1 MKKLLLSL
9 AMAVGMVSVAGAV
22 EVTDV
27 LNQEAVGNKG
37 TSYSDYTLAS
47 EKTNSGA
54 AYALQCAG
62 DKSSIQLRSNNNTSG
77 IVSTTSGGTL
87 KKLTVTWN
95 SATADARVL
104 NVYASDKA
112 LTIAGLYGNDA
123 PQPVATLKKSDAQ
136 ELVSTYV
143 FEGDFTYIGLRSASG
158 AMYLASVDITWE
170 QAAAAVDK
178 PVITEE
184 NGLVTIVAGE
194 GGADAIYY
202 TTDGNAPTTES
213 TKYTAPFT
221 VDKTCTVKAIAQKG
235 TAFSAVAALDVTIV
249 ETFDGFAAFLATNP
263 VKNTEANID
272 GPITAIYQNGQNL
285 YVKDSKD
292 GYMLLYDTNKF
303 KDLTPTKNGTQF
315 ASITGLYSPFNKLP
329 QLASVKFG
337 EQSEGVAVEPKTV
350 TIDELTLEMANTYVK
365 LVGIDITEGERANN
379 YVGTDAAGKT
389 IALYNSMSNAN
400 NFTPIE
406 VPTGKGFDVI
416 GFVSRYNDNL
426 QVSPIAF
433 EGGQV
438 MEPVANPVFSV
449 AAGRLVKG
457 TEVTLTCETPEA
469 QIFYTFGDAE
479 PDSESSLYEEPFEIT
494 VDTKI
499 NAIAYKDGMLASEVV
514 SVSYIVLPEGA
525 VTDVFDFGNPA
536 TLTPAVEAPEEG
548 NGVDVNGKT
557 FTAAKGVTIA
567 VAEEG
572 GEGAN
577 QTKPRIWN
585 SSGANAGKMDFR
597 IYNGWSFTVTAP
609 EGYLLSAIEM
619 TRYTSQAFNLN
630 ASVGEVTVNGDMA
643 SWEMPA
649 AAPAAEATEAT
660 GKSVTFTA
668 TATNNI
674 QTMKVIVVPDGQ
686 SGIESVV
693 AGDEDAPVEYYNLQ
707 GVRVANPTAGLYIV
721 KQGSKVSKAIIR

>member
-37 TSYSDYTLAS
+37 TSYAEYTLAA

-62 DKSSIQLRSNNNTSG
+62 DKGSIQLRSNNNNSG

-104 NVYASDKA
+104 NVYASDKV

-123 PQPVATLKKSDAQ
+123 PQPVATLKKSDAT

-184 NGLVTIVAGE
+184 NGLVTIVAGN

-235 TAFSAVAALDVTIV
+235 TALSAVAALDVTIV

-329 QLASVKFG
+329 QLTSVKFG
-337 EQSEGVAVEPKTV
+337 EHSEGVAVEPKTV

-365 LVGIDITEGERANN
+365 LVGIDITEGEKANN

-433 EGGQV
+433 EGGQA
-438 MEPVANPVFSV
+438 METVANPVFSV
-449 AAGRLVKG
+449 AAGRVVKG

-494 VDTKI
+494 ADTKI

-525 VTDVFDFGNPA
+525 EVADFNFGDPA
-536 TLTPAVEAPEEG
+536 TLTPAVEAPEAS

-557 FTAAKGVTIA
+557 FTAAKGVTLA

-585 SSGANAGKMDFR
+585 PSGANAGKMDFR

-619 TRYTSQAFNLN
+619 THYN
-630 ASVGEVTVNGDMA
+630 ASNKIKLSATVGTVTESG

-649 AAPAAEATEAT
+649 VAPAAEATEAT

-668 TATNNI
+668 TAANNI

-693 AGDEDAPVEYYNLQ
+693 AADENAPVEYYNLQ

-721 KQGSKVSKAIIR
+721 KQGSKVSKAIIH

>member
-37 TSYSDYTLAS
+37 TSYADYTLAS

-62 DKSSIQLRSNNNTSG
+62 DKSSIQLRSNNSNSG

-112 LTIAGLYGNDA
+112 FTIAGLYGSDVT
-123 PQPVATLKKSDAQ
+123 PVATLKKGDAT

-143 FEGDFTYIGLRSASG
+143 FEDDFTYIGLRSASG

-184 NGLVTIVAGE
+184 NGLVTIVAGD

-235 TAFSAVAALDVTIV
+235 TAVSAVAALDVTIV

-292 GYMLLYDTNKF
+292 GYMLLYDINKF

-315 ASITGLYSPFNKLP
+315 ASISGLYSPYNKLP
-329 QLASVKFG
+329 ELASVKFG
-337 EQSEGVAVEPKTV
+337 EQSEGAAVEPKTV
-350 TIDELTLEMANTYVK
+350 TIDELTLEMSNTYVK
-365 LVGIDITEGERANN
+365 LVGIDITEGEKANN

-433 EGGQV
+433 EGGQA
-438 MEPVANPVFSV
+438 METVANPVFSV
-449 AAGRLVKG
+449 AAGRVVKG

-525 VTDVFDFGNPA
+525 EVADFNFGDPT
-536 TLTPAVEAPEEG
+536 TLTPAVEAPEVG
-548 NGVDVNGKT
+548 AGIDVNGKT
-557 FTAAKGVTIA
+557 FTTAKGVTLA

-585 SSGANAGKMDFR
+585 PSGANAGKMDFR

-619 TRYTSQAFNLN
+619 THYN
-630 ASVGEVTVNGDMA
+630 ASNKIKLSATVGTVTESG

-693 AGDEDAPVEYYNLQ
+693 AADENAPVEYYNLQ
-707 GVRVANPTAGLYIV
+707 GVRVANPTTGLYIV
-721 KQGSKVSKAIIR
+721 KQGGKVSKAIIR

>member
-37 TSYSDYTLAS
+37 TAYSDYTLAS

-62 DKSSIQLRSNNNTSG
+62 DKSSIQLRSNNSNSG

-104 NVYASDKA
+104 NVYASDKV

-123 PQPVATLKKSDAQ
+123 PQPVATLKKSDAT

-184 NGLVTIVAGE
+184 NGLVTIVAGN

-235 TAFSAVAALDVTIV
+235 TALSAVAALDVTVV
-249 ETFDGFAAFLATNP
+249 ETYEGFAAFLATNP
-263 VKNTEANID
+263 ANNTEANIN
-272 GPITAIYQNGQNL
+272 GPITAIYQNGRNI

-292 GYMLLYDTNKF
+292 GYMLLYNVAGF
-303 KDLTPTKNGTQF
+303 KDVTTKNGTQF
-315 ASITGLYSPFNKLP
+315 ASIKGLYSPYRELP
-329 QLASVKFG
+329 ELASVEFG
-337 EQSEGVAVEPKTV
+337 AQSEGTPVEPKTMAVADV
-350 TIDELTLEMANTYVK
+350 TLDMVNEYVK
-365 LVGIDITEGERANN
+365 FEGLDIAEGANASTF
-379 YVGTDAAGKT
+379 VATDASGKEIT
-389 IALYNSMSNAN
+389 IYNTLGNAQ
-400 NFTPIE
+400 NFDPAIV
-406 VPTGKGFDVI
+406 VPTGKGFTVT
-416 GFVSRYNDNL
+416 GFVCRNNDAL
-426 QVSPIAF
+426 QITPIAF

-438 MEPVANPVFSV
+438 MEAVANPVFSV
-449 AAGRLVKG
+449 ASGRVAKG
-457 TEVTLTCETPEA
+457 TEVSLTCETPEA

-479 PDSESSLYEEPFEIT
+479 PNAESSLYEEPFEIT
-494 VDTKI
+494 ADTKI

-525 VTDVFDFGNPA
+525 EVADFNFGDPA
-536 TLTPAVEAPEEG
+536 TLTPAVEAPEAS

-557 FTAAKGVTIA
+557 FTAAKGVTLA

-585 SSGANAGKMDFR
+585 PSGANAGKMDFR

-619 TRYTSQAFNLN
+619 THYN
-630 ASVGEVTVNGDMA
+630 ASNKIKLSATVGTVTESG

-649 AAPAAEATEAT
+649 VAPAAEATEAT

-668 TATNNI
+668 TAANNI

-693 AGDEDAPVEYYNLQ
+693 AADENAPVEYYNLQ

>member
-1 MKKLLLSL
+1 
-9 AMAVGMVSVAGAV
+9 MAVGMVSVAGAV

-37 TSYSDYTLAS
+37 TSYADYTLAS

-62 DKSSIQLRSNNNTSG
+62 DKSSIQLRSNNSNSG

-112 LTIAGLYGNDA
+112 FTIAGLYGSDVT
-123 PQPVATLKKSDAQ
+123 PVATLKKGDAT

-143 FEGDFTYIGLRSASG
+143 FEDDFTYIGLRSASG

-184 NGLVTIVAGE
+184 NGLVTIVAGD

-235 TAFSAVAALDVTIV
+235 TAVSAVAALDVTIV

-292 GYMLLYDTNKF
+292 GYMLLYDINKF

-315 ASITGLYSPFNKLP
+315 ASISGLYSPYNKLP
-329 QLASVKFG
+329 ELASVKFG
-337 EQSEGVAVEPKTV
+337 EQSEGAAVEPKTV
-350 TIDELTLEMANTYVK
+350 TIDELTLEMSNTYVK
-365 LVGIDITEGERANN
+365 LVGIDITEGEKANN

-433 EGGQV
+433 EGGQA
-438 MEPVANPVFSV
+438 METVANPVFSV
-449 AAGRLVKG
+449 AAGRVVKG

-525 VTDVFDFGNPA
+525 EVADFNFGDPT
-536 TLTPAVEAPEEG
+536 TLTPAVEAPEVG
-548 NGVDVNGKT
+548 AGIDVNGKT
-557 FTAAKGVTIA
+557 FTTAKGVTLA

-585 SSGANAGKMDFR
+585 PSGANAGKMDFR

-619 TRYTSQAFNLN
+619 THYN
-630 ASVGEVTVNGDMA
+630 ASNKIKLSATVGTVTESG

-693 AGDEDAPVEYYNLQ
+693 AADENAPVEYYNLQ
-707 GVRVANPTAGLYIV
+707 GVRVANPTTGLYIV
-721 KQGSKVSKAIIR
+721 KQGGKVSKAIIR

>member
-54 AYALQCAG
+54 AYAFQCAG
-62 DKSSIQLRSNNNTSG
+62 DKSSIQLRSNNSNSG

-112 LTIAGLYGNDA
+112 FTIAGLYGSDVT
-123 PQPVATLKKSDAQ
+123 PVATLKKGDAT

-143 FEGDFTYIGLRSASG
+143 FEDDFTYIGLRSASG

-202 TTDGNAPTTES
+202 TTDGSAPTTES

-365 LVGIDITEGERANN
+365 LVGIDITEGEKANN

-433 EGGQV
+433 EGGQA
-438 MEPVANPVFSV
+438 METVANPVFSV
-449 AAGRLVKG
+449 AAGRVVKG

-494 VDTKI
+494 ADTKI

-525 VTDVFDFGNPA
+525 EVADFNFGDPT
-536 TLTPAVEAPEEG
+536 TLTPAVEAPEVG
-548 NGVDVNGKT
+548 AGVDVNGKT
-557 FTAAKGVTIA
+557 FTTAKGVTLA

-585 SSGANAGKMDFR
+585 PSGANAGKMDFR

-619 TRYTSQAFNLN
+619 THYN
-630 ASVGEVTVNGDMA
+630 ASNKIKLSATVGTVTESG

-693 AGDEDAPVEYYNLQ
+693 AADENAPVEYYNLQ
-707 GVRVANPTAGLYIV
+707 GVRVANPTAGLYII
-721 KQGSKVSKAIIR
+721 KQGSKVSKAILR

>member
-9 AMAVGMVSVAGAV
+9 AMAVGVCGFVMAQEQSKQLTLNNAVTVDAPATVAPVTISIDGTDSGSTTAQLRMKAGNKMTVSVAEGY
-22 EVTDV
+22 EITKI
-27 LNQEAVGNKG
+27 EFGC
-37 TSYSDYTLAS
+37 SS
-47 EKTNSGA
+47 A
-54 AYALQCAG
+54 AY
-62 DKSSIQLRSNNNTSG
+62 QLTAEN
-77 IVSTTSGGTL
+77 VTTDPETTI
-87 KKLTVTWN
+87 TVN
-95 SATADARVL
+95 SATNSTMALKKAADAV
-104 NVYASDKA
+104 
-112 LTIAGLYGNDA
+112 
-123 PQPVATLKKSDAQ
+123 
-136 ELVSTYV
+136 
-143 FEGDFTYIGLRSASG
+143 
-158 AMYLASVDITWE
+158 
-170 QAAAAVDK
+170 
-178 PVITEE
+178 VITLTNKIRFKTATVYYQPKLAEGE
-184 NGLVTIVAGE
+184 VAAPTISCEGNLVTIV
-194 GGADAIYY
+194 GADGSEVYY
-202 TTDGNAPTTES
+202 TVNNDTPTSAS
-213 TKYTAPFT
+213 TKYTEPFPITAT
-221 VDKTCTVKAIAQKG
+221 VTVKA
-235 TAFSAVAALDVTIV
+235 VAIKDGVSSNVTELVAKYI
-249 ETFDGFAAFLATNP
+249 DGFASFLATDP
-263 VKNTEANID
+263 VKGESVKVP
-272 GPITAIYQNGQNL
+272 GPITAICLSGSNL
-285 YVKDSKD
+285 YVQDDKG
-292 GYMLLYDTNKF
+292 GYMLLYDNNAF
-303 KDLTPTKNGTQF
+303 KALTVENGTQF
-315 ASITGLYSPFNKLP
+315 TFVKGVYQPYNGIPELTSIEL
-329 QLASVKFG
+329 G
-337 EQSEGVAVEPKTV
+337 EQSDGTPAEPKLV
-350 TIDELTLEMANTYVK
+350 ENIAESLINAYVK
-365 LVGIDITEGERANN
+365 LVDVDIAATN
-379 YVGTDAAGKT
+379 DAKT
-389 IALYNSMSNAN
+389 FDGVDKNGNKIVIYNSISGV
-400 NFTPIE
+400 E
-406 VPTGKGFDVI
+406 VPTGTGFTVSGIVGKHGEDVQLLPL
-416 GFVSRYNDNL
+416 V
-426 QVSPIAF
+426 F

-438 MEPVANPVFSV
+438 METVANPVFSV
-449 AAGRLVKG
+449 AAGRVVKG

-494 VDTKI
+494 ADTKI

-525 VTDVFDFGNPA
+525 VTDVFNFGDPA

-619 TRYTSQAFNLN
+619 TRYTSQAFKLN
-630 ASVGEVTVNGDMA
+630 ASVGQVTANGDMA

>member
-1 MKKLLLSL
+1 
-9 AMAVGMVSVAGAV
+9 MALGMVSVAGAV

-37 TSYSDYTLAS
+37 TSYADYTLAS

-62 DKSSIQLRSNNNTSG
+62 DKSSIQLRSNNSNSG

-112 LTIAGLYGNDA
+112 FTIAGLYGSDVT
-123 PQPVATLKKSDAQ
+123 PVATLKKGDAT

-143 FEGDFTYIGLRSASG
+143 FEDDFTYIGLRSASG
-158 AMYLASVDITWE
+158 AMYLASVDISWE

-184 NGLVTIVAGE
+184 SGLVTIVAGD

-235 TAFSAVAALDVTIV
+235 TAVSAVAALDVTIV

-263 VKNTEANID
+263 VKNTEANIN

-315 ASITGLYSPFNKLP
+315 ASISGLYSPYNKLP
-329 QLASVKFG
+329 ELASVKFG
-337 EQSEGVAVEPKTV
+337 EQSEGAAVEPKTV

-365 LVGIDITEGERANN
+365 LVGIDITEGEKANN

-433 EGGQV
+433 EGGQA
-438 MEPVANPVFSV
+438 METVANPVFSV
-449 AAGRLVKG
+449 AAGRVVKG

-525 VTDVFDFGNPA
+525 EVADFNFGDPT
-536 TLTPAVEAPEEG
+536 TLTPAVEAPEVG
-548 NGVDVNGKT
+548 AGIDVNGKT
-557 FTAAKGVTIA
+557 FTTAKGVTLA

-577 QTKPRIWN
+577 TIKPRIWN
-585 SSGANAGKMDFR
+585 ASGANAGKMDFR

-619 TRYTSQAFNLN
+619 THYN
-630 ASVGEVTVNGDMA
+630 ASNKIKLSATVGTVTESG

-693 AGDEDAPVEYYNLQ
+693 AADENAPVEYYNLQ

>member
-9 AMAVGMVSVAGAV
+9 VMAVGMVSVAGAV

-37 TSYSDYTLAS
+37 TSYADYTLAS

-62 DKSSIQLRSNNNTSG
+62 DKSSIQLRSNNSNSG

-112 LTIAGLYGNDA
+112 FTIAGLYGSDVT
-123 PQPVATLKKSDAQ
+123 PVATLKKGDAT

-143 FEGDFTYIGLRSASG
+143 FEDDFTYIGLRSASG

-184 NGLVTIVAGE
+184 NGLVTIVAGN

-235 TAFSAVAALDVTIV
+235 TAVSAVAALDVTIV

-303 KDLTPTKNGTQF
+303 KDLTPTKNGTRF
-315 ASITGLYSPFNKLP
+315 ASISGLYSPYNKLP
-329 QLASVKFG
+329 ELASVKFG
-337 EQSEGVAVEPKTV
+337 EQSEGAAVEPKTV

-365 LVGIDITEGERANN
+365 LVGIDITEGEKANN

-433 EGGQV
+433 EGGQA
-438 MEPVANPVFSV
+438 METVANPVFSV
-449 AAGRLVKG
+449 AAGRVVKG

-525 VTDVFDFGNPA
+525 EVADFNFGDPT
-536 TLTPAVEAPEEG
+536 TLTPAVEAPEVG
-548 NGVDVNGKT
+548 AGIDVNGKT
-557 FTAAKGVTIA
+557 FTTAKGVTLA

-585 SSGANAGKMDFR
+585 PSGANAGKMDFR

-609 EGYLLSAIEM
+609 EGFLLSAIEM
-619 TRYTSQAFNLN
+619 THYN
-630 ASVGEVTVNGDMA
+630 ASNTIKLSATVGTVTESG

-686 SGIESVV
+686 SGIESVG
-693 AGDEDAPVEYYNLQ
+693 AADENAPVEYYNLQ

>member
-37 TSYSDYTLAS
+37 TSYADYTLAS

-112 LTIAGLYGNDA
+112 FTIAGLYGSDVT
-123 PQPVATLKKSDAQ
+123 PVATLKKGDAT

-143 FEGDFTYIGLRSASG
+143 FEDDFTYIGLRSASG
-158 AMYLASVDITWE
+158 AMYLASIDITWE

-184 NGLVTIVAGE
+184 NGLVTIVAGD

-235 TAFSAVAALDVTIV
+235 TALSAVAALDVTIV

-263 VKNTEANID
+263 ASNTEANIN
-272 GPITAIYQNGQNL
+272 GPITAIYQNGRNI

-292 GYMLLYDTNKF
+292 GYMLLYNVSGF
-303 KDLTPTKNGTQF
+303 KDVTTKNGTQF
-315 ASITGLYSPFNKLP
+315 ASIKGLYSPYRQLP
-329 QLASVKFG
+329 ELASVEFG
-337 EQSEGVAVEPKTV
+337 AQSEGTPVEPKTV
-350 TIDELTLEMANTYVK
+350 AVADVTLDMVNEYVK
-365 LVGIDITEGERANN
+365 LIGLDIAEGANASTF
-379 YVGTDAAGKT
+379 VATDANGKEIT
-389 IALYNSMSNAN
+389 IYNTLGNAQ
-400 NFTPIE
+400 NFDPAID
-406 VPTGKGFDVI
+406 VPTGKGFTVT
-416 GFVSRYNDNL
+416 GFVCRNNDAL
-426 QVSPIAF
+426 QITPIAF

-438 MEPVANPVFSV
+438 METVANPVFSV
-449 AAGRLVKG
+449 AAGRVVKG

-525 VTDVFDFGNPA
+525 VTDEFNFGDPA
-536 TLTPAVEAPEEG
+536 TLTPAVEAPEAG

-557 FTAAKGVTIA
+557 FTAAKGVTLA

-585 SSGANAGKMDFR
+585 PSGANAGKMDFR

-619 TRYTSQAFNLN
+619 THYN
-630 ASVGEVTVNGDMA
+630 ASNKIKLSATVGTVTESG

-693 AGDEDAPVEYYNLQ
+693 AADENAPVEYYNLQ
-707 GVRVANPTAGLYIV
+707 GVRVANPTAGLYII

>member
-1 MKKLLLSL
+1 
-9 AMAVGMVSVAGAV
+9 MAVGMVSVAGAV

-54 AYALQCAG
+54 AYAFQCAG
-62 DKSSIQLRSNNNTSG
+62 DKSSIQLRSNNSNSG

-112 LTIAGLYGNDA
+112 FTIAGLYGSDVT
-123 PQPVATLKKSDAQ
+123 PVATLKKGDAT

-143 FEGDFTYIGLRSASG
+143 FEDDFTYIGLRSASG

-202 TTDGNAPTTES
+202 TTDGSAPTTES

-365 LVGIDITEGERANN
+365 LVGIDITEGEKANN

-433 EGGQV
+433 EGGQA
-438 MEPVANPVFSV
+438 METVANPVFSV
-449 AAGRLVKG
+449 AAGRVVKG

-494 VDTKI
+494 ADTKI

-525 VTDVFDFGNPA
+525 EVADFNFGDPT
-536 TLTPAVEAPEEG
+536 TLTPAVEAPEVG
-548 NGVDVNGKT
+548 AGVDVNGKT
-557 FTAAKGVTIA
+557 FTTAKGVTLA

-585 SSGANAGKMDFR
+585 PSGANAGKMDFR

-619 TRYTSQAFNLN
+619 THYN
-630 ASVGEVTVNGDMA
+630 ASNKIKLSATVGTVTESG

-693 AGDEDAPVEYYNLQ
+693 AADENAPVEYYNLQ
-707 GVRVANPTAGLYIV
+707 GVRVANPTAGLYII
-721 KQGSKVSKAIIR
+721 KQGSKVSKAILR

>member
-62 DKSSIQLRSNNNTSG
+62 DKSSIQLRSNNSNSG

-112 LTIAGLYGNDA
+112 FTIAGLYGSDVT
-123 PQPVATLKKSDAQ
+123 PVATLKKGDAT

-143 FEGDFTYIGLRSASG
+143 FEDDFTYIGLRSASG

-184 NGLVTIVAGE
+184 NGLVTIVAGD

-235 TAFSAVAALDVTIV
+235 SAVSAVAALDVTIV

-303 KDLTPTKNGTQF
+303 KDLTPTKNGTRF
-315 ASITGLYSPFNKLP
+315 ASISGLYSPYNKLP
-329 QLASVKFG
+329 ELASVKFG
-337 EQSEGVAVEPKTV
+337 EQSEGAAVEPKTV

-433 EGGQV
+433 EGGQA
-438 MEPVANPVFSV
+438 METVANPVFSV
-449 AAGRLVKG
+449 AAGRVVKG

-494 VDTKI
+494 IDTKI

-525 VTDVFDFGNPA
+525 VTDEFNFGDPA
-536 TLTPAVEAPEEG
+536 TLTPAVEDPEAG

-585 SSGANAGKMDFR
+585 PSGANAGKMDFR

-619 TRYTSQAFNLN
+619 THYN
-630 ASVGEVTVNGDMA
+630 ASNKIKLSATVGTVTESG

-693 AGDEDAPVEYYNLQ
+693 AADENAPVEYYNLQ

>member
-37 TSYSDYTLAS
+37 TSYADYTLAS

-62 DKSSIQLRSNNNTSG
+62 DKSSIQLRSNNSNSG

-112 LTIAGLYGNDA
+112 FTIAGLYGSDVT
-123 PQPVATLKKSDAQ
+123 PVATLKKGDAT

-143 FEGDFTYIGLRSASG
+143 FEDDFTYIGLRSASG

-184 NGLVTIVAGE
+184 NGLVTIVAGD

-235 TAFSAVAALDVTIV
+235 TALSAVAALDVTIV

-292 GYMLLYDTNKF
+292 GYMLLYDINKF

-315 ASITGLYSPFNKLP
+315 ASISGLYSPYNKLP
-329 QLASVKFG
+329 ELASVKFG

-365 LVGIDITEGERANN
+365 LVGIDITEGEKANN

-433 EGGQV
+433 EGGQA
-438 MEPVANPVFSV
+438 METVANPVFSV
-449 AAGRLVKG
+449 AAGRVVKG

-525 VTDVFDFGNPA
+525 VTDEFNFGDPA
-536 TLTPAVEAPEEG
+536 TLTPAVEAPEAG

-557 FTAAKGVTIA
+557 FTAAKGVTLA

-585 SSGANAGKMDFR
+585 PSGANAGKMDFR

-619 TRYTSQAFNLN
+619 THYN
-630 ASVGEVTVNGDMA
+630 ASNKIKLSATVGTVTESG

-693 AGDEDAPVEYYNLQ
+693 AADENAPVEYYNLQ